1 MSEVLN
7 VGIVE
12 LDVSGTP
19 TRYLVFDNEAFD
31 WEISLTELAKVI
43 TFCGDSAEA
52 KKALNGD
59 IQKHFLGCLAEFLGF
74 PVTLEEIMQAVQTG
88 KLKRKG

>member
-1 MSEVLN
+1 MSQALS

-31 WEISLTELAKVI
+31 WEISLPELAKAV
-43 TFCGDSAEA
+43 TFCGDSADA

-74 PVTLEEIMQAVQTG
+74 PVTLEELMEAVKTG
-88 KLKRKG
+88 KLERKN